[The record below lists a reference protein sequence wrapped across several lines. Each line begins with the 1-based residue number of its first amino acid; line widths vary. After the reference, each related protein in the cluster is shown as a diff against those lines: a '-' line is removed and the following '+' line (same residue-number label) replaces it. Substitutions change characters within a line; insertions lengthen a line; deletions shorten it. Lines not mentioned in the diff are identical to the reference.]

1 MTASRVP
8 SGESEAPKTSGLA
21 ENATWLRGHFLVAM
35 PGMADPRFSRSLIY
49 LCEHSAQGAMGL
61 VINKPTDM
69 SLGSLFDR
77 VELAM
82 AHPSDEMAGQ
92 PVLFGG
98 PVQLDRAFILH
109 KPAKPWQSTMLV
121 TDDIALTSSKDI
133 LESVGSDTAPNA
145 MLVALGY
152 AGWVPGQLDNEIL
165 QNAWLSVP
173 ADDEIL
179 FDLPYEERL
188 PAALAKLGIAFD
200 RLSDVA
206 GHA

>member
-1 MTASRVP
+1 MSASRAP
-8 SGESEAPKTSGLA
+8 SSESETTKKSGLVDP
-21 ENATWLRGHFLVAM
+21 ATWLRGHFLVAM
-35 PGMADPRFSRSLIY
+35 PGMTDPRFARSLIY
-49 LCEHSAQGAMGL
+49 LCEHSDQGAMGI
-61 VINKPTDM
+61 VVNKPTDM
-69 SLGSLFDR
+69 TLATLFER
-77 VELAM
+77 VQLVNADAEL
-82 AHPSDEMAGQ
+82 AGQ

-98 PVQLDRAFILH
+98 PVQLDRAFVLH
-109 KPAKPWQSTMLV
+109 KPAKAWQSTMKIS
-121 TDDIALTSSKDI
+121 DQIALTSSKDI
-133 LESVGSDTAPNA
+133 LESIGGEVAPKA

-179 FDLPYEERL
+179 FELPYEERL
-188 PAALAKLGIAFD
+188 PAALAKLGIGFD

>member
-8 SGESEAPKTSGLA
+8 SGDSEETTASGLA
-21 ENATWLRGHFLVAM
+21 ETATWLRGHFLVAM
-35 PGMADPRFSRSLIY
+35 PGMSDPRFARSLIY
-49 LCEHSAQGAMGL
+49 VCEHTDQGAMGI
-61 VINKPTDM
+61 VVNKPTDM
-69 SLGSLFDR
+69 SLASLFER
-77 VELAM
+77 VELANL
-82 AHPSDEMAGQ
+82 DVELAGQ

-98 PVQLDRAFILH
+98 PVQLDRAFVLH
-109 KPAKPWQSTMLV
+109 KPAKPWQSTMLISAE
-121 TDDIALTSSKDI
+121 IALTSSKDI
-133 LESVGSDTAPNA
+133 LESIGSDAAPQS

-152 AGWVPGQLDNEIL
+152 AGWVPGQLDAEIL
-165 QNAWLSVP
+165 QNAWLTVP

-188 PAALAKLGIAFD
+188 AAALAKLGIGFD

>member
-8 SGESEAPKTSGLA
+8 SDESEVPKTSGLA
-21 ENATWLRGHFLVAM
+21 ESATWLRGHFLVAM
-35 PGMADPRFSRSLIY
+35 PGMSDPRFARSLIY
-49 LCEHSAQGAMGL
+49 VCEHSDQGAMGI
-61 VINKPTDM
+61 VVNKPTDM
-69 SLGSLFDR
+69 SLASLFES
-77 VELAM
+77 VELAN
-82 AHPSDEMAGQ
+82 PDTELAGQ

-98 PVQLDRAFILH
+98 PVQLDRAFVLH
-109 KPAKPWQSTMLV
+109 KPAKPWQATMKIS
-121 TDDIALTSSKDI
+121 DEIALTSSKDI
-133 LESVGSDTAPNA
+133 LESIGGETAPKS

-152 AGWVPGQLDNEIL
+152 AGWVPGQLDSEIL

-179 FDLPYEERL
+179 FELPYEERL
-188 PAALAKLGIAFD
+188 PAALAKLGIGFD

>member
-1 MTASRVP
+1 MA
-8 SGESEAPKTSGLA
+8 ES
-21 ENATWLRGHFLVAM
+21 ATWLRGHFLVAM
-35 PGMADPRFSRSLIY
+35 PGMSDPRFARSVIY
-49 LCEHSAQGAMGL
+49 LCEHTEQGAMGI

-69 SLGSLFDR
+69 TLASLFER
-77 VELAM
+77 VELA
-82 AHPSDEMAGQ
+82 HNPDPELAGQ

-98 PVQLDRAFILH
+98 PVQLDRALVLH
-109 KPAKPWQSTMLV
+109 KPAKPWQATMQV

-133 LESVGSDTAPNA
+133 LESVGSAVAPQS

-152 AGWVPGQLDNEIL
+152 AGWVPGQLDAEIL
-165 QNAWLSVP
+165 QNTWLSVP

-188 PAALAKLGIAFD
+188 PAALAKLGIGFD

>member
-8 SGESEAPKTSGLA
+8 SDESEVPKTSGLA
-21 ENATWLRGHFLVAM
+21 ETATWLRGHFLVAM
-35 PGMADPRFSRSLIY
+35 PGMSDPRFARSLIY
-49 LCEHSAQGAMGL
+49 LCEHSDQGAMGI
-61 VINKPTDM
+61 VVNKPTDM
-69 SLGSLFDR
+69 SLASLFER
-77 VELAM
+77 VELANPD
-82 AHPSDEMAGQ
+82 AELAGQ

-109 KPAKPWQSTMLV
+109 KPAKPWQATMKIS
-121 TDDIALTSSKDI
+121 DEIALTSSKDI
-133 LESVGSDTAPNA
+133 LESIGSDAAPKS

-152 AGWVPGQLDNEIL
+152 AGWVPGQLDSEIL

-179 FDLPYEERL
+179 FELPYEERL
-188 PAALAKLGIAFD
+188 PAALAKLGIGFD

>member
-1 MTASRVP
+1 MTASSEPSDEALKKP
-8 SGESEAPKTSGLA
+8 SGMAES
-21 ENATWLRGHFLVAM
+21 ATWLRGHFLVAM
-35 PGMADPRFSRSLIY
+35 PGMSDPRFARSLIY
-49 LCEHSAQGAMGL
+49 LCEHSDQGAMGI

-69 SLGSLFDR
+69 TLASLFERIELANPD
-77 VELAM
+77 VEL
-82 AHPSDEMAGQ
+82 AGQ

-98 PVQLDRAFILH
+98 LVQLDRAFVLH
-109 KPAKPWQSTMLV
+109 KPAKPWQATMKI

-133 LESVGSDTAPNA
+133 LESVGGETAPQS

-152 AGWVPGQLDNEIL
+152 AGWVPGQLDSEIL
-165 QNAWLSVP
+165 KNDWLSVP

-188 PAALAKLGIAFD
+188 PAALAKLGIGFD

>member
-1 MTASRVP
+1 MA
-8 SGESEAPKTSGLA
+8 ES
-21 ENATWLRGHFLVAM
+21 ATWLRGHFLVAM
-35 PGMADPRFSRSLIY
+35 PGMSDPRFARSLIY
-49 LCEHSAQGAMGL
+49 LCEHSDQGAMGI

-69 SLGSLFDR
+69 TLASLFER
-77 VELAM
+77 VELDNN
-82 AHPSDEMAGQ
+82 PDTELAGQ

-98 PVQLDRAFILH
+98 PVQLDRAFVLH
-109 KPAKPWQSTMLV
+109 KPAKPWQATMKI
-121 TDDIALTSSKDI
+121 TDSIALTSSKDI
-133 LESVGSDTAPNA
+133 LESVGGETAPKS

-179 FDLPYEERL
+179 FDMPYEERL
-188 PAALAKLGIAFD
+188 PAALAKLGIGFD

>member
-1 MTASRVP
+1 MIASSEP
-8 SGESEAPKTSGLA
+8 SNAEVTQSSGMAES
-21 ENATWLRGHFLVAM
+21 ATWLRGHFLVAM
-35 PGMADPRFSRSLIY
+35 PGMSDPRFAHSLIY
-49 LCEHSAQGAMGL
+49 LCEHSGDGAMGI
-61 VINKPTDM
+61 VVNKPTDM
-69 SLGSLFDR
+69 TLASLFER
-77 VELAM
+77 VELAN
-82 AHPSDEMAGQ
+82 PDSELSGQ

-98 PVQLDRAFILH
+98 PVQLDRAFVLH
-109 KPAKPWQSTMLV
+109 KPANPWQATMKV
-121 TDDIALTSSKDI
+121 TDKIALTSSKDI
-133 LESVGSDTAPNA
+133 LESVGGEAAPDSI
-145 MLVALGY
+145 LVALGY

-188 PAALAKLGIAFD
+188 PAALAKLGIGFD

>member
-1 MTASRVP
+1 MTASSEP
-8 SGESEAPKTSGLA
+8 SDAVNKSSGMAES
-21 ENATWLRGHFLVAM
+21 ATWLRGHFLVAM
-35 PGMADPRFSRSLIY
+35 PGMTDPRFARSLIY
-49 LCEHSAQGAMGL
+49 LCEHSDQGAMGI
-61 VINKPTDM
+61 VVNKPTDM
-69 SLGSLFDR
+69 TLGTLFER
-77 VELAM
+77 VELAN
-82 AHPSDEMAGQ
+82 PDNELAGQ

-98 PVQLDRAFILH
+98 PVQLDRAFVLH
-109 KPAKPWQSTMLV
+109 KPAKPWQATMKIANN
-121 TDDIALTSSKDI
+121 IALTSSKDI
-133 LESVGSDTAPNA
+133 LEAVGSETAPRS

-188 PAALAKLGIAFD
+188 PAALAKLGIGFD

>member
-1 MTASRVP
+1 
-8 SGESEAPKTSGLA
+8 
-21 ENATWLRGHFLVAM
+21 
-35 PGMADPRFSRSLIY
+35 
-49 LCEHSAQGAMGL
+49 MGI

-69 SLGSLFDR
+69 TLGTLFER
-77 VELAM
+77 VELAN
-82 AHPSDEMAGQ
+82 PDDELAGQ

-98 PVQLDRAFILH
+98 PVQLDRAFVLH
-109 KPAKPWQSTMLV
+109 KPAKPWQATMKIA
-121 TDDIALTSSKDI
+121 DNIALTSSKDI
-133 LESVGSDTAPNA
+133 LESVGGETAPQS

-188 PAALAKLGIAFD
+188 PAALAKLGIGFD

-206 GHA
+206 GHS

>member
-8 SGESEAPKTSGLA
+8 SGESEAPKSSGLA
-21 ENATWLRGHFLVAM
+21 ETATWLRGHFLVAM
-35 PGMADPRFSRSLIY
+35 PGMSDPRFARSLIY
-49 LCEHSAQGAMGL
+49 LCEHSEQGAMGI
-61 VINKPTDM
+61 VVNKPTDM
-69 SLGSLFDR
+69 SVATLFER
-77 VELAM
+77 IELA
-82 AHPSDEMAGQ
+82 HPDAELSGQ
-92 PVLFGG
+92 PVLLGG
-98 PVQLDRAFILH
+98 PVQVDRAFILH
-109 KPAKPWQSTMLV
+109 KPVTPWQATMKIS
-121 TDDIALTSSKDI
+121 DEIALTSSKDI
-133 LESVGSDTAPNA
+133 LESIGTEIAPES

-165 QNAWLSVP
+165 QNAWLTVP

-188 PAALAKLGIAFD
+188 PAALAKLGIGFD